1 MWLRKT
7 PYDVTCS
14 VSFLIIE
21 GIEHIQGETNIHNHV
36 GFPKGNQISGHQML
50 TMIHY
55 WSTINSNS

>member
-1 MWLRKT
+1 M
-7 PYDVTCS
+7 CS

-21 GIEHIQGETNIHNHV
+21 GIEHIQDETNIHDHV